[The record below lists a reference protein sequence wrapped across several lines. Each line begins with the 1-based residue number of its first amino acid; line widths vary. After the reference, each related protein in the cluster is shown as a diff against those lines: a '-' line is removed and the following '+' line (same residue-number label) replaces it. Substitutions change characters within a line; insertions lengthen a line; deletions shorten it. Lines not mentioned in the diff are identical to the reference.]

1 MAHRD
6 GSALAH
12 ERDDCVVAARPTSRL
27 HTMQTSQENINPGIL
42 RFLMSVASQSA
53 AASRAASRAASC
65 AACCQAQAPAT
76 ETRETQTTPPPAPA
90 AAAAAAAAAATGA
103 SGALAAAAACDDELF
118 VYMPWTG
125 LILELLPIKDEQC
138 SDDSTFVSTLSVSE
152 LRDVLGNGSRPHVN
166 QRCFQGFVTDV
177 RMQVQRSAGFANH
190 QSVSYTPVYKVWLPA
205 DGSHFEVSGLS
216 LPSPVKRSP
225 TSSWSSGEVLAMESY
240 ALGEGALEHGLM
252 GDEYTWIPVLAK
264 SCRTRVCMKKDFSTI
279 AVKYPPT
286 ELRTSRE
293 LPGCWQDVLALPHV
307 QDAPL
312 QEELGD
318 PARRFP
324 HIGRLAAARQLAF
337 TPVLLRDVLA
347 RNTDFTNE
355 HRALYRS
362 ARDRFLA
369 HMRPLFELL
378 AGGGDPRAHGW
389 TQLAKQTDRGLVY
402 EWIHAQVARKRKAED
417 CTGSMTTQ
425 TIW

>member
-1 MAHRD
+1 MH
-6 GSALAH
+6 
-12 ERDDCVVAARPTSRL
+12 
-27 HTMQTSQENINPGIL
+27 TSQVNINPGIL
-42 RFLMSVASQSA
+42 RFLMSVAPQPA
-53 AASRAASRAASC
+53 VATCDASC
-65 AACCQAQAPAT
+65 EAPARAT
-76 ETRETQTTPPPAPA
+76 ETRETQTAPAPAPAPTPA
-90 AAAAAAAAAATGA
+90 AAAAA
-103 SGALAAAAACDDELF
+103 AAAAACDDELF

-125 LILELLPIKDEQC
+125 LILELLSIKDEQC

-152 LRDVLGNGSRPHVN
+152 LRDVLGNGLRPHVN

-216 LPSPVKRSP
+216 LPSPVKRSQ

-264 SCRTRVCMKKDFSTI
+264 SCRTRVCMKKDLSTI

-293 LPGCWQDVLALPHV
+293 LPGCWQKVLALPHV

-318 PARRFP
+318 PSRRFP

-362 ARDRFLA
+362 ARDHFLT

-389 TQLAKQTDRGLVY
+389 TQLAKHTDRGLVY
-402 EWIHAQVARKRKAED
+402 EWIHAQVARKRKAGD

>member
-1 MAHRD
+1 
-6 GSALAH
+6 
-12 ERDDCVVAARPTSRL
+12 
-27 HTMQTSQENINPGIL
+27 
-42 RFLMSVASQSA
+42 
-53 AASRAASRAASC
+53 
-65 AACCQAQAPAT
+65 
-76 ETRETQTTPPPAPA
+76 
-90 AAAAAAAAAATGA
+90 
-103 SGALAAAAACDDELF
+103 
-118 VYMPWTG
+118 
-125 LILELLPIKDEQC
+125 
-138 SDDSTFVSTLSVSE
+138 
-152 LRDVLGNGSRPHVN
+152 
-166 QRCFQGFVTDV
+166 
-177 RMQVQRSAGFANH
+177 MQVQRSAGFANH

-205 DGSHFEVSGLS
+205 DGSLFEVSGLS
-216 LPSPVKRSP
+216 LPSPVKRSA

-264 SCRTRVCMKKDFSTI
+264 SCRTRACMNKDLSAI
-279 AVKYPPT
+279 PVKYPPT
-286 ELRTSRE
+286 ELRTSRD
-293 LPGCWQDVLALPHV
+293 LPCSWQNVLALPHV
-307 QDAPL
+307 QDAPAH
-312 QEELGD
+312 EEYGD

-347 RNTDFTNE
+347 RNVELKEE

-389 TQLAKQTDRGLVY
+389 TQLAKHTERGVVY
-402 EWIHAQVARKRKAED
+402 EWIRSQVARKRKAAD
-417 CTGSMTTQ
+417 CTGSITTQ